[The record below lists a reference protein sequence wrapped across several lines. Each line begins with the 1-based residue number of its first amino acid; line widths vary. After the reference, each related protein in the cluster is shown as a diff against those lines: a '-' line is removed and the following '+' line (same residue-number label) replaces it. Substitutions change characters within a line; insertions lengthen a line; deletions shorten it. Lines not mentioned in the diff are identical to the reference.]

1 MESGRNSLSI
11 PCAPHC
17 QNHESPPTTG
27 LFIPADKRYLHLLLG
42 YVTEIC
48 RIVNLSETDHFHLE
62 VASEEA
68 FINIVE
74 HAYPDCTPGNIYI
87 EARMKPTELVLSFR
101 DEGIP
106 FHDSPKDYPLE
117 LASDGDIRSPHG
129 LGFQIMRNTVDEVRM
144 ENLGKMG
151 KVLHLI
157 KRYPAPVEIEMSQD
171 IHEIPQAPLQQYS
184 IRPMQAHDAPQVC
197 RLFWLVYGYTY
208 KNEDF
213 YRPEGLI
220 DLNESGR
227 IVSYVAVG
235 EDNEVVAHVGLI
247 RPEPV
252 LMAEFGLLAVSPAH
266 RGRGLMGKM
275 EDAIIAKAEEMNLFG
290 LSINAVTSH
299 AKSQKVSVKKAFI
312 PCSLDLAACPPRTF
326 KALVSENI
334 PAQRESYLHG
344 FKYFSTPPPRTV
356 YVPKRHHHFISTIY
370 EKMQQ
375 PCSIGGPS
383 PAQSPGDYKIHYDRT
398 LQKGVITV
406 FTADERQWPEIQ
418 RVADDMVHLA
428 GAEVVDLDLPL
439 SQPAT
444 ALIFDLA
451 EAAGFIFTGIRPCQ
465 APDGDYARLQFLS
478 IPFDLKHIQIYPNN
492 GEFLREYIASYMAA

>member
-27 LFIPADKRYLHLLLG
+27 LFIPADKRYLNLLLG

-48 RIVNLSETDHFHLE
+48 RIVNLSDTDLFHLE

-74 HAYPDCTPGNIYI
+74 HAYPDCKPGNIYI
-87 EARMKPTELVLSFR
+87 EARIKPTELVLSFR

-106 FHDSPKDYPLE
+106 FHDSPKEYPLVIS
-117 LASDGDIRSPHG
+117 SDGDIQSPHG

-157 KRYPAPVEIEMSQD
+157 KRYPAPVEIEMAQNV
-171 IHEIPQAPLQQYS
+171 HEIPEAPFQQYS
-184 IRPMQAHDAPQVC
+184 IRPMQTQDASQVC

-208 KNEDF
+208 KNENF

-220 DLNESGR
+220 DLNDNGR
-227 IVSYVAVG
+227 IISYVAVG
-235 EDNEVVAHVGLI
+235 EDNDVVGHVGLI

-266 RGRGLMGKM
+266 RGRGLMGQL
-275 EDAIIAKAEEMNLFG
+275 EDAIFAKAEEMNLVG

-299 AKSQKVSVKKAFI
+299 PKSQKSAVKKDFV
-312 PCSLDLAACPPRTF
+312 PCSIDLAACPPRMF
-326 KALVSENI
+326 KALVSDSV

-344 FKYFSTPPPRTV
+344 FKYFNTPPPRTV
-356 YVPKRHHHFISTIY
+356 YVPKRHHNFVHTIY
-370 EKMQQ
+370 SKMQQ
-375 PCSIGGPS
+375 SCTFSDPT
-383 PAQSPGDYKIHYDRT
+383 PARTPGDYKIHYDRT
-398 LQKGVITV
+398 LQKGIITV
-406 FTADERQWPEIQ
+406 ISADERQWPEIQ
-418 RVADDMVHLA
+418 RVVDDMVHLA
-428 GAEVVDLDLPL
+428 GAEVVDLDLPV

-444 ALIFDLA
+444 TLLFDLA
-451 EAAGFIFTGIRPCQ
+451 ESAGFIFTGIRPCQ
-465 APDGDYARLQFLS
+465 APDGDCFRLQFLS
-478 IPFDLKHIQIYPNN
+478 IPFDLTHIQLYPNY
-492 GEFLREYIASYMAA
+492 GEFLLEYITTLMK

>member
-17 QNHESPPTTG
+17 QNHESLPTTG

-117 LASDGDIRSPHG
+117 LAADGDIRSPHG

-171 IHEIPQAPLQQYS
+171 IHEIPEAPLQQYS

-213 YRPEGLI
+213 
-220 DLNESGR
+220 
-227 IVSYVAVG
+227 
-235 EDNEVVAHVGLI
+235 
-247 RPEPV
+247 
-252 LMAEFGLLAVSPAH
+252 
-266 RGRGLMGKM
+266 
-275 EDAIIAKAEEMNLFG
+275 
-290 LSINAVTSH
+290 
-299 AKSQKVSVKKAFI
+299 
-312 PCSLDLAACPPRTF
+312 
-326 KALVSENI
+326 
-334 PAQRESYLHG
+334 
-344 FKYFSTPPPRTV
+344 
-356 YVPKRHHHFISTIY
+356 
-370 EKMQQ
+370 
-375 PCSIGGPS
+375 
-383 PAQSPGDYKIHYDRT
+383 
-398 LQKGVITV
+398 
-406 FTADERQWPEIQ
+406 
-418 RVADDMVHLA
+418 
-428 GAEVVDLDLPL
+428 
-439 SQPAT
+439 
-444 ALIFDLA
+444 
-451 EAAGFIFTGIRPCQ
+451 
-465 APDGDYARLQFLS
+465 
-478 IPFDLKHIQIYPNN
+478 
-492 GEFLREYIASYMAA
+492 